1 MHRPKMTR
9 GTTLR
14 RASSSSA
21 GEFGSSASSS
31 SPGNPRDDGSA
42 ASSSAFEGDEGPG
55 TGSKRNDGL
64 GSALERQIAT
74 TTMLRER
81 FERDPFG
88 APEREALTAKCE
100 YDNDVHAVRG
110 AEEYATLMKHFGNVM
125 KSSLT
130 EFKMTTRRASC
141 VEPGVLLIQWTA
153 EWEGAKFGRK
163 MSNMM
168 LDSMHEGAVRRLV
181 EGEFGEKLAP
191 GYPSKDEE
199 KARDKKCRVFGRT
212 TYKVDQNG
220 LVVSRQDRLD
230 FRTDPEPGSQSMD
243 EFYETVEEMEEE
255 WERLAEETAANMFYN
270 TLCPPDKN
278 ETSWFLDVLIEL
290 EWQSF
295 NRQMGDTSGVLT
307 RQEYVSVI
315 YAVLASAILAPIFI
329 CVGLTMLLLS
339 PEQATDPESL
349 DAALSVAAPA
359 TGANGSPLWGA
370 QVFLDLYK
378 AKIGA

>member
-1 MHRPKMTR
+1 
-9 GTTLR
+9 
-14 RASSSSA
+14 
-21 GEFGSSASSS
+21 
-31 SPGNPRDDGSA
+31 
-42 ASSSAFEGDEGPG
+42 
-55 TGSKRNDGL
+55 
-64 GSALERQIAT
+64 
-74 TTMLRER
+74 
-81 FERDPFG
+81 
-88 APEREALTAKCE
+88 
-100 YDNDVHAVRG
+100 
-110 AEEYATLMKHFGNVM
+110 
-125 KSSLT
+125 
-130 EFKMTTRRASC
+130 
-141 VEPGVLLIQWTA
+141 
-153 EWEGAKFGRK
+153 
-163 MSNMM
+163 MM
-168 LDSMHEGAVRRLV
+168 LDSMHDGAVRRLV

-191 GYPSKDEE
+191 GYPLKDEE

-212 TYKVDQNG
+212 TYKVDQSG

-230 FRTDPEPGSQSMD
+230 FRTDPEPGNQSMD

-349 DAALSVAAPA
+349 DAAMSVATPA

-370 QVFLDLYK
+370 QIFLDLYK
-378 AKIGA
+378 SKIGA